1 MNKRDTI
8 AAIGQ
13 KTRMR
18 NHDVQTVVEAL
29 LELWTEELVNGGRI
43 EIQNF
48 LVLQLQT
55 TRRKGNLGTLRSN
68 GQEVRIP
75 RVRRE
80 IKVWAS
86 KYLKQRI
93 RGKPR

>member
-1 MNKRDTI
+1 MNKRDII

-18 NHDVQTVVEAL
+18 NHDVQLVVEAL
-29 LELWTEELVNGGRI
+29 LDLWTEELANGGRI

-48 LVLQLQT
+48 LVLEVRT
-55 TRRKGNLGTLRSN
+55 TRRQGNLGTLTSS
-68 GQEVRIP
+68 GHVVRIP

-80 IKVWAS
+80 IKVRAS
-86 KYLKQRI
+86 KYLKGRI
-93 RGKPR
+93 RSGGH

>member
-1 MNKRDTI
+1 MNKRDII

-18 NHDVQTVVEAL
+18 NHDVQLVVESL
-29 LELWTEELVNGGRI
+29 LDLWTEELANGGRV

-48 LVLQLQT
+48 LVLEVRT
-55 TRRKGNLGTLRSN
+55 TRPQGNLGTLTSR
-68 GQEVRIP
+68 GHVVPIP
-75 RVRRE
+75 RGRRE
-80 IKVWAS
+80 VKVRAR

-93 RGKPR
+93 RSDGR

>member
-8 AAIGQ
+8 TAIGQ

-29 LELWTEELVNGGRI
+29 LEIWSDELVNGGRI

-48 LVLQLQT
+48 VVLEVQT
-55 TRRKGNLGTLRSN
+55 TRRNGNLGTLRSQ
-68 GQEVRIP
+68 GQQIRIP
-75 RVRRE
+75 RVRRQLR
-80 IKVWAS
+80 VRPS

-93 RGKPR
+93 RGSGR